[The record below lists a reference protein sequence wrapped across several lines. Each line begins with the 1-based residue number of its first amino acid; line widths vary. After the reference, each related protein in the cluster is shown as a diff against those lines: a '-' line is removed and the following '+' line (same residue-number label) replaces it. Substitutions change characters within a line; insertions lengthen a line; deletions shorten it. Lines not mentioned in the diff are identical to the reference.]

1 MIRTAK
7 SLKVQSLAL
16 NTGSNSIILKNYQMK
31 IIVLNC
37 GSSSIKYQ
45 LFEMPSAEVVAKGLV
60 DKIGLKGASIKHYMA
75 NGDVLKLEGEIL
87 DHQAG
92 IEFVLGILT
101 HKEYGCVKN
110 INEIGAV
117 GHRVVHAGEKYNT
130 SVAIDKDVIE
140 ALVECIDLAPLHNP
154 PNLEGIYAITK
165 LLPEVPQVGVFDTAY
180 HQTMSEQA
188 YLYGI
193 PYSLYEKYKVRRY
206 GFHGSSHR
214 FVSQRAA
221 EMLGKKVEDLKIISC
236 HLGNGASMCAIQ
248 NGKSF
253 DTSMGMTPV
262 EGLVMGTRCGDIDA
276 GALLFIA
283 DKEEISIPYTS
294 TLINKHSGM
303 LGLSGVSSDMRDIET
318 AAVEGNHRAKV
329 SLDIYHYRIKK
340 YLGSYAAA
348 MGGVDVVIFTGGVG
362 ENGWETRQDVCQGLE
377 FMGIEFDIQKN
388 TKLRGK
394 EAVISAPGSKVTVMV
409 VPTNEEL
416 VIANDTFEIVTA

>member
-1 MIRTAK
+1 
-7 SLKVQSLAL
+7 
-16 NTGSNSIILKNYQMK
+16 MK

-60 DKIGLKGASIKHYMA
+60 DKIGLKGASIKHNMA

-101 HKEYGCVKN
+101 HKEYGCVKDL
-110 INEIGAV
+110 NEIGAV

-130 SVAIDKDVIE
+130 SVAINKEVIE

-154 PNLEGIYAITK
+154 PNLEGIYAINK
-165 LLPEVPQVGVFDTAY
+165 LLPEVPQVAVFDTAY
-180 HQTMSEQA
+180 HQTMTEQA

-214 FVSQRAA
+214 FVAQRAA
-221 EMLGKKVEDLKIISC
+221 EILGKKLEDLKMISC

-262 EGLVMGTRCGDIDA
+262 EGLVMGTRSGDIDA

-318 AAVEGNHRAKV
+318 AAGEGNHRAKI
-329 SLDIYHYRIKK
+329 SLDIYQYRIKK

-348 MGGVDVVIFTGGVG
+348 MGGTDVVIFTGGVG
-362 ENGWETRQDVCQGLE
+362 ENDWVTREAVCKGLE
-377 FMGIEFDIQKN
+377 FMGLEFDTDKN

-394 EAVISAPGSKVTVMV
+394 EAVISKPGSKITVMV

-416 VIANDTFEIVTA
+416 VIAQDTFEIVTA

>member
-1 MIRTAK
+1 
-7 SLKVQSLAL
+7 
-16 NTGSNSIILKNYQMK
+16 MK

-60 DKIGLKGASIKHYMA
+60 DKIGLKGASIKHNMA

-101 HKEYGCVKN
+101 HKEYGCVKDL
-110 INEIGAV
+110 NEIGAV
-117 GHRVVHAGEKYNT
+117 GHRVVHAGEKFNS
-130 SVAIDKDVIE
+130 SVAITKEVVE

-221 EMLGKKVEDLKIISC
+221 DMLGKKIEDLKIISC

-248 NGKSF
+248 NGKSV

-262 EGLVMGTRCGDIDA
+262 EGLVMGTRCGDLDA
-276 GALLFIA
+276 GALLYIA

-318 AAVEGNHRAKV
+318 AAAEGNHRAKV

-362 ENGWETRQDVCQGLE
+362 ENGWETRQNVCEGLE

-394 EAVISAPGSKVTVMV
+394 EAIISKADSKVTVMV

-416 VIANDTFEIVTA
+416 VIAEDTFEIVTA

>member
-1 MIRTAK
+1 
-7 SLKVQSLAL
+7 
-16 NTGSNSIILKNYQMK
+16 
-31 IIVLNC
+31 
-37 GSSSIKYQ
+37 
-45 LFEMPSAEVVAKGLV
+45 MPSAEVVAKGLV
-60 DKIGLKGASIKHYMA
+60 DKIGLKGASIKHNMA

-92 IEFVLGILT
+92 IEYVLGILT
-101 HKEYGCVKN
+101 HKEYGCVKDL
-110 INEIGAV
+110 NEIGAV
-117 GHRVVHAGEKYNT
+117 GHRVVHAGEKYNA
-130 SVAIDKDVIE
+130 SVKITKEVID

-180 HQTMSEQA
+180 HQTMAEQA

-221 EMLGKKVEDLKIISC
+221 DMLGKKIEDLKIVSC
-236 HLGNGASMCAIQ
+236 HLGNGASMCAIKY
-248 NGKSF
+248 GKSF

-262 EGLVMGTRCGDIDA
+262 EGLVMGTRCGDLDA
-276 GALLFIA
+276 GALLYIA

-303 LGLSGVSSDMRDIET
+303 LGLSGVSSDMRDIEI
-318 AAVEGNHRAKV
+318 AAVEGNHRAQV

-348 MGGVDVVIFTGGVG
+348 MSGVDVVIFTGGVG
-362 ENGWETRQDVCQGLE
+362 ENGWETRQEVCEGLE
-377 FMGIEFDIQKN
+377 FMGIDFDIQKN

-394 EAVISAPGSKVTVMV
+394 EAVISKPDSKVTAMV

-416 VIANDTFEIVTA
+416 VIAEDTFEIVTA